1 MPLALRV
8 FSFEPTAQDLV
19 ELLSQALRR
28 YGRPRLF
35 ISDQGSQFTAGH
47 FERTLGSIPHR
58 FGAVGRSGS
67 IALIERFW
75 RTLKER
81 LRLPFFRPLTQ
92 GAIEERVGYAML
104 HYTFYRPHRALGG
117 GTPAEAFFCWPT
129 SHDRATSPPRG
140 LLGEVTPAPPFEIDF
155 LDPHKTHSILI
166 KAA

>member
-8 FSFEPTAQDLV
+8 SSFEPTAQDLAG
-19 ELLSQALRR
+19 LLSQALRR
-28 YGRPRLF
+28 YGQPRLF
-35 ISDQGSQFTAGH
+35 VSDQGSQFTAGT
-47 FERTLGSIPHR
+47 FEGSLGGIPHR

-81 LRLPFFRPLTQ
+81 LRLPLFRPLTQ
-92 GAIEERVGYAML
+92 GVLEECLGYAVL
-104 HYTFYRPHRALGG
+104 HYTFFRPHRALEG

-129 SHDRATSPPRG
+129 AHERATSPPRG
-140 LLGEVTPAPPFEIDF
+140 AWGQASLGSPLQIGF
-155 LDPHKTHSILI
+155 LDPQQTYPILI